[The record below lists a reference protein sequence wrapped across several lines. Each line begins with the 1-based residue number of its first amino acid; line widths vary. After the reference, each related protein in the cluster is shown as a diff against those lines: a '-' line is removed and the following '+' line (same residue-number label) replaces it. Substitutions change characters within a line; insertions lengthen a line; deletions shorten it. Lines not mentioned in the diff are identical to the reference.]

1 MRTWRSWIGSWGGWK
16 VSGLKSPLGIP
27 LNPLILAGQSL
38 FLAQPNLEPKTN
50 RLSPRMLPQRLPASV
65 DTQSVFLNIPF
76 DHEYSPLFLALMAG
90 LAGLGR
96 TPRCVLEVPS
106 GGRSRLERIFS
117 LIASC
122 EASIHDLSRVG
133 LSGKLKVPR
142 FNMPF
147 ELGITYALSQ
157 ITSHGFFVLEERAF
171 RLQASLSDLNGHD
184 PHIHDGTPTGVL
196 RCVLDCFG
204 TPAKAPPLSAL
215 ETLTERLTQT
225 ALELQR
231 EHRTESPFHPYLF
244 RQIEWAAAKLARRQ
258 RLI

>member
-1 MRTWRSWIGSWGGWK
+1 MFPRGPGS
-16 VSGLKSPLGIP
+16 
-27 LNPLILAGQSL
+27 AD
-38 FLAQPNLEPKTN
+38 A
-50 RLSPRMLPQRLPASV
+50 
-65 DTQSVFLNIPF
+65 QSVFLNVPF
-76 DHEYSPLFLALMAG
+76 DHEYIPLFLALIAG

-106 GGRSRLERIFS
+106 GGRNRLERIFA

-122 EASIHDLSRVG
+122 ETSIHDLSRVG

-147 ELGITYALSQ
+147 ELGITYAISQ
-157 ITSHGFFVLEERAF
+157 TTAHGFFVLEERAL

-204 TPAKAPPLSAL
+204 TPAMAPSIAAL
-215 ETLTERLTQT
+215 ETLTERVTEMALT
-225 ALELQR
+225 LQR
-231 EHRTESPFHPYLF
+231 EHRTDGLFHPYLF

-258 RLI
+258 HLV